1 FNAFT
6 YETDALRVHR
16 YWKIGVGKIIP
27 YSTLPP
33 NDAFVVYENS
43 GGALSEEIFWNP
55 LGQPRTREEEED
67 DYDFDGEDAFCDKSS
82 ESKKCEE
89 KKKFVSALYRCPVE
103 SCAKE
108 YLHEKDLEKHLK
120 AVHAPTAC
128 KVVDDAV
135 RYLTDDNEN
144 GKLQIMGWA
153 LPQRRKSH
161 RFPPAVK
168 EFLREIYDEGERT
181 GVKTDARGAELLM
194 REARGG
200 GSLKFS
206 RKDLLNGRQIAGV
219 YTGFKKTKKKKV
231 GEEEVEEIDEKE
243 VDEVNDLFQTEGDEE
258 LEFETEPLFN
268 EEEHFRVAVKEEHHN
283 LFEGEE
289 NEEEME

>member
-1 FNAFT
+1 GSGPKKEPKLSTIKIPDLSMFNAFT

-55 LGQPRTREEEED
+55 LGQPRTRGHAQKEEINEEFDEEE
-67 DYDFDGEDAFCDKSS
+67 SS

-108 YLHEKDLEKHLK
+108 YIHEKDLEKHLILGNHRRRPERMNVVDFSLHSFSSFIE

-128 KVVDDAV
+128 K
-135 RYLTDDNEN
+135 
-144 GKLQIMGWA
+144 IMGWA

-181 GVKTDARGAELLM
+181 GVKTDARGAE
-194 REARGG
+194 
-200 GSLKFS
+200 
-206 RKDLLNGRQIAGV
+206 
-219 YTGFKKTKKKKV
+219 
-231 GEEEVEEIDEKE
+231 
-243 VDEVNDLFQTEGDEE
+243 
-258 LEFETEPLFN
+258 
-268 EEEHFRVAVKEEHHN
+268 
-283 LFEGEE
+283 
-289 NEEEME
+289 

>member
-55 LGQPRTREEEED
+55 LGQPRTRGHAQKEEINEEFDEEEEEE
-67 DYDFDGEDAFCDKSS
+67 FDEEAISMVRTPSVISRANLRNVRRRKSS
-82 ESKKCEE
+82 FLLCID
-89 KKKFVSALYRCPVE
+89 AQ
-103 SCAKE
+103 
-108 YLHEKDLEKHLK
+108 LK
-120 AVHAPTAC
+120 VARKNIFMRRISRSILFWEIT
-128 KVVDDAV
+128 
-135 RYLTDDNEN
+135 E
-144 GKLQIMGWA
+144 
-153 LPQRRKSH
+153 RRKSH

-181 GVKTDARGAELLM
+181 GVKTDARGA
-194 REARGG
+194 
-200 GSLKFS
+200 
-206 RKDLLNGRQIAGV
+206 DRQNAGV
-219 YTGFKKTKKKKV
+219 YTGSKATKIEARAKALREKTKKKKV
-231 GEEEVEEIDEKE
+231 GEEEVEEMDVDEKE

-258 LEFETEPLFN
+258 LVSKRSRSSTRRNTSEW
-268 EEEHFRVAVKEEHHN
+268 R
-283 LFEGEE
+283 
-289 NEEEME
+289 